1 LSGPT
6 QKYRDKDVVNILTKK
21 IKTLAERS
29 SERIRIMHVCGTH
42 EHDLVKA
49 GLRSLLPKNI
59 ELIAGK
65 KGKLGIIS
73 KTKYMKETCTY

>member
-1 LSGPT
+1 MSEPT

-21 IKTLAERS
+21 IKNLADKT
-29 SERIRIMHVCGTH
+29 SETVRIMHVCGTH

-59 ELIAGK
+59 DLIAGK

-73 KTKYMKETCTY
+73 KTNFVWYNSK